1 MKRKIVE
8 SILEGLRGFT
18 KPSVVLEQYPTP
30 AHLAAD
36 VMHFADEGFDDVQD
50 KVVLD
55 LGCGCGM
62 LSIAAA
68 VKGAEIVIGV
78 DVDQEALQV
87 FEDNR
92 ENVQDMCDI
101 GTTLSLSLSLFIDP
115 YTAPPPSE
123 FMDTRREI
131 CASLPIHFSEMR
143 EASIPHMSFELLKRN
158 GDHIE
163 REETSSCRRR
173 FDNS

>member
-101 GTTLSLSLSLFIDP
+101 GTTLSLSLSLSLFSSILTQHLLLVNSWTHAERYVRLYR
-115 YTAPPPSE
+115 YTS
-123 FMDTRREI
+123 R
-131 CASLPIHFSEMR
+131 
-143 EASIPHMSFELLKRN
+143 K
-158 GDHIE
+158 
-163 REETSSCRRR
+163 
-173 FDNS
+173 